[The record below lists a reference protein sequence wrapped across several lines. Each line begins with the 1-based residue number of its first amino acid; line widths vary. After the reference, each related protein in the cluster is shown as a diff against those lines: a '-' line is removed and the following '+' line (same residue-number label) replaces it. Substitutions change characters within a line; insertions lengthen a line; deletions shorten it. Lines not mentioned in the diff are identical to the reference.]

1 MVERIASLTWRRPKL
16 VLALVAVFVVVAA
29 AVGRGVEDHLEP
41 AGFTDSASES
51 EQATALLREEL
62 GYDPNPGIVLLVRE
76 RAGGRLDIESRAFRR
91 EVARISDALAGAK
104 HVGLVVN
111 PLEDRRRGRSL
122 IARDGRS
129 LVLLGHLSSPDP
141 EAEGGEAA

>member
-51 EQATALLREEL
+51 ERATQLLRDEL
-62 GYDPNPGIVLLVRE
+62 GYDPNPGIVLLVR
-76 RAGGRLDIESRAFRR
+76 AQNGGRLDVTDPKVRR
-91 EVARISDALAGAK
+91 EVARISDGLGRAE
-104 HVGLVVN
+104 HVGRVVN
-111 PLEDRRRGRSL
+111 PLEDRRAGRAL
-122 IARDGRS
+122 VARDGRS
-129 LVLLGHLSSPDP
+129 IV
-141 EAEGGEAA
+141 

>member
-51 EQATALLREEL
+51 ERATALLREEL
-62 GYDPNPGIVLLVRE
+62 GYDPNPGIVLLVRDPD
-76 RAGGRLDIESRAFRR
+76 GGELEIASPQVRR
-91 EVARISDALAGAK
+91 EVERISDALAGAE
-104 HVGLVVN
+104 HIGHDTN
-111 PLEDRRRGRSL
+111 PLEDRRLSRSL
-122 IARDGRS
+122 IAQDG
-129 LVLLGHLSSPDP
+129 L
-141 EAEGGEAA
+141 